1 MRAFVQRPLAF
12 ALVSF
17 AALLSGRVLAQAGS
31 PAASAS
37 ATTAAESPEEVTVRG
52 RKTMTQYRL
61 ELERARDDI
70 FRIFNAAND
79 GDDTDI
85 RCRAEQPTG
94 SRVRHDVCR
103 SNAENRA
110 SAEAGQSF
118 LRALF
123 STSGGFQT
131 FTRAG
136 SPPPVA
142 GDSQV
147 NADVGTARAQQAG
160 ETGGATALQQWEAE
174 WRRLLSENRDLYI
187 AVVKYAELENEYAQ
201 ARGETTAPL
210 PDLVRGAPVEQSP
223 QSVCEASTL
232 TEYQQRNGVA
242 RVTGTV
248 SISNCEAGT
257 TGGFTVVARV
267 RNDAGDVTPIEFKE
281 TWQRADE
288 QDHTFES
295 EYPIGDN
302 VFLQSV
308 RVRDLTCT
316 CAAPAP

>member
-12 ALVSF
+12 ALIGF
-17 AALLSGRVLAQAGS
+17 ATILSGQVLAQADS
-31 PAASAS
+31 PAASAE
-37 ATTAAESPEEVTVRG
+37 APEEVTVRG

-70 FRIFNAAND
+70 FRIFNAANE
-79 GDDTDI
+79 GNDTDI

-147 NADVGTARAQQAG
+147 NADVATARAQQAG

-174 WRRLLSENRDLYI
+174 WRRLLSENRDLYT

-210 PDLVRGAPVEQSP
+210 PDLARGAPPVQP
-223 QSVCEASTL
+223 TGPLCETTTL
-232 TEYQQRNGVA
+232 TEYSQRNNLALVS
-242 RVTGTV
+242 GTV
-248 SISNCEAGT
+248 GISNCTAGT

-281 TWQRADE
+281 TWQRADA
-288 QDHTFES
+288 QDHVFKA

-316 CAAPAP
+316 CADAAQ